1 MKKKCD
7 ASKRVDHADP
17 NNNNYYLYN
26 TLITGTAPKKEAV

>member
-7 ASKRVDHADP
+7 ALKRVDANL
-17 NNNNYYLYN
+17 NNNNYYYN

>member
-7 ASKRVDHADP
+7 ALKRVEHADP
-17 NNNNYYLYN
+17 NNNNYYYN

>member
-7 ASKRVDHADP
+7 ALKGVDANLN
-17 NNNNYYLYN
+17 NNNNYYYN